1 MDINELLGNVEQMA
15 ESVLQQVEA
24 QNDRVKKREAIKVA
38 LLAIIFPD
46 HFQMVVN
53 EHKARS
59 N

>member
-1 MDINELLGNVEQMA
+1 MGINELLGNVEQMA
-15 ESVLQQVEA
+15 ESVLQRVEA

-46 HFQMVVN
+46 HFQRFVN